1 MDRQWL
7 DLHRRKCGMTGS
19 TRDLILIAV
28 VTVIALAAWIV
39 LVFYVDTHPEWR
51 RRKAPGGDADVTTAG
66 KGHRSARGGLPQER
80 SRPRRAGQ
88 RHRPSRAYDPS
99 QRDQR

>member
-1 MDRQWL
+1 
-7 DLHRRKCGMTGS
+7 MTGS

-66 KGHRSARGGLPQER
+66 KGHRSARCGLPQER
-80 SRPRRAGQ
+80 SRPRRYV
-88 RHRPSRAYDPS
+88 RDRRPASMTPPPS
-99 QRDQR
+99 AKPRS